1 MDKTI
6 KNYWLTMPEAR
17 LRTHLYDRLQFPP
30 ATAAMLIE
38 RVNALR
44 EERRAEAIKRT
55 THAKAW
61 DELLAA
67 PRSELG
73 NIRTMK
79 SQLKREGQDNT
90 PRWDALCAYEAVLV
104 ELIARMKGYS
114 VTPKQ
119 LVAQRREQGKRL
131 PRGDGMHWVDH
142 VPLHIKESVE
152 AMWSALPPTKRGK
165 TKVPFERIVPLRQY
179 KAARIKLIK
188 ELNLAQ
194 ELAEQ
199 ELGMARVPE
208 EVERL
213 TALLGD
219 ITKAQFVLDRH
230 KRNTPLPSTWRG
242 LVGKREKT

>member
-17 LRTHLYDRLQFPP
+17 LRTHLYDRLQYPP

-44 EERRAEAIKRT
+44 EQRRAEAIKRT

-61 DELLAA
+61 HELLAA
-67 PRSELG
+67 PRAELG

-79 SQLKREGQDNT
+79 SQLKREGRDNT
-90 PRWDALCAYEAVLV
+90 ARWDALCAYEAVLV
-104 ELIARMKGYS
+104 ELIARMKGHTT

-119 LVAQRREQGKRL
+119 LLAQVRSQGKNL

-142 VPLHIKESVE
+142 VPLRIKEKIE
-152 AMWSALPPTKRGK
+152 AMWNALPPTKRGK
-165 TKVPFERIVPLRQY
+165 NKAPFERTLPLRQY
-179 KAARIKLIK
+179 KAARVKLIK
-188 ELNLAQ
+188 ELNTAQ

-219 ITKAQFVLDRH
+219 ITRAQFLLDKH
-230 KRNTPLPSTWRG
+230 PRNTPLPSTWHG
-242 LVGKREKT
+242 LVGKKKT